1 MNSLTHVEKQ
11 KLERELNMAGGHVLK
26 FSNRTFEEF
35 FREVVRVQIFDSC
48 YDLGSGSKANRVR
61 AFWQIAT
68 DEQLKLFLSGLME
81 AWEFYANASIPESAR
96 TLFTKI
102 LVHLGGEI
110 PETDSEKANTK
121 DSNFTIGEE
130 LSKKLCAQLLEMTS
144 LPPQKRGYEFER
156 FLKELFDAYGM
167 TARASFR
174 ITGEQIDGSFVLH
187 NETYLLEAKWQN
199 APTGAAD
206 LHTFEGKL
214 GEKASWSRGLF
225 VSNSGFTAD
234 GLAAFGRGKRLIC
247 MDGFDLYEMLKL
259 RLSVVEVL
267 AAKTRRAAE
276 TGSPYMSVRDL
287 FA

>member
-1 MNSLTHVEKQ
+1 MNLLTHVEKQ
-11 KLERELNMAGGHVLK
+11 KLERELNMADGYVLN

-35 FREVVRVQIFDSC
+35 FREVVRVQIFDSR
-48 YDLGSGSKANRVR
+48 YNLGSGSKANRVR

-68 DEQLKLFLSGLME
+68 DEQLRLFLSGLME
-81 AWEFYANASIPESAR
+81 AWEIHANATIPASAR

-102 LVHLGGEI
+102 LVRLGGEV
-110 PETDSEKANTK
+110 PETGYEEANTK
-121 DSNFTIGEE
+121 YSNFTIGEE
-130 LSKKLCAQLLEMTS
+130 LSKKLRAQLLEVTS
-144 LPPQKRGYEFER
+144 LPPQRRGYEFER

-225 VSNSGFTAD
+225 VSNSGFTPD

-247 MDGFDLYEMLKL
+247 MDGFDLFEMLRL
-259 RLSVVEVL
+259 RLSVVDVL

-276 TGSPYMSVRDL
+276 TGSPYISVRDL
-287 FA
+287 FT